1 MSDRR
6 RRLWVRF
13 ARHDLP
19 PSRPVCLRKRKDLRS
34 LCGSTVPCGRA
45 TATVNEGTEAVIRTN
60 TLLIARSIEP
70 ERFSRLYYSNTSS
83 AHESKDVGI
92 VSPSA
97 FLDEVRRSPSSRDK

>member
-1 MSDRR
+1 MTGWGQIRPS
-6 RRLWVRF
+6 
-13 ARHDLP
+13 LP
-19 PSRPVCLRKRKDLRS
+19 AAIDGRSAFESGKTLRS

-70 ERFSRLYYSNTSS
+70 ETFRRLYYSNTSS

-92 VSPSA
+92 VSPRA
-97 FLDEVRRSPSSRDK
+97 FLD